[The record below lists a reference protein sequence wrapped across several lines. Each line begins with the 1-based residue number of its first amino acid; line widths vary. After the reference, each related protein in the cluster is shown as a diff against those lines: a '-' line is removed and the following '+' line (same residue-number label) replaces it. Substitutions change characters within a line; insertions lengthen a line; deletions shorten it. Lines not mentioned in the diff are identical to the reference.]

1 MELNF
6 STIEGKSR
14 GYKALVGFLGLMVV
28 VFIISFLVAYLKGQQ
43 VWGVSN
49 IIPWG
54 QLITF
59 YIYFIGLSAGA
70 IIISS
75 LSYVFKKEAY
85 EPIGRM
91 AVLMGIL
98 LMMGAMSFVLVDLGR
113 PEKFWRLFMY
123 FYLNNMT
130 SLFAI
135 NSIFYTGYITLMLV
149 YLWLIFE
156 GKKKL
161 AAVVGT
167 VDVLWAVA
175 VHMGTG
181 AIFGL
186 VGNREI
192 FFSPI
197 KPFEFLAAA
206 LTSGTSLIILIS
218 MITFKLTKRVI
229 RQELILSLGK
239 LLSYMIIVLL
249 VMVFVDKLTHLYFP
263 NREATVYLLTGD
275 YWWIFWFFQIGMG
288 IAIPLILLMVP
299 RTGKTTGGIVA
310 AAIAVVLGVF
320 GERAALV
327 IPGTAHPQ
335 PFFPGRIEGMWGEPG
350 IFPITLWETL
360 LSLSIVSF
368 VVFLFVLGL
377 KYLEILPAREGDAR
391 GASPATGAAVSDH
404 ISPT

>member
-14 GYKALVGFLGLMVV
+14 GYKGLVGFLGLMVV
-28 VFIISFLVAYLKGQQ
+28 VFIVSFLVAYLKGQQ

-75 LSYVFKKEAY
+75 LSYVFKKQAY

-98 LMMGAMSFVLVDLGR
+98 LMVGAMSFVLVDLGR
-113 PEKFWRLFMY
+113 PEKSWRLFMY

-161 AAVVGT
+161 AAAVGT

-186 VGNREI
+186 IGNREI

-218 MITFKLTKRVI
+218 VVTFKLTQRVI
-229 RQELILSLGK
+229 QKELILSLGK

-275 YWWIFWFFQIGMG
+275 YWWIFWLFQIGMG
-288 IAIPLILLMVP
+288 IAIPLILLIFP

-310 AAIAVVLGVF
+310 AAVAVVLGVF

-377 KYLEILPAREGDAR
+377 KYLEILPDRGDIAPAAEGAVVS
-391 GASPATGAAVSDH
+391 GQSPQS
-404 ISPT
+404 

>member
-1 MELNF
+1 MNY
-6 STIEGKSR
+6 STIEGTSR
-14 GYKALVGFLGLMVV
+14 GYKILVSLLGVMVG
-28 VFIISFLVAYLKGQQ
+28 VFITSFLVSYLKGQQ

-75 LSYVFKKEAY
+75 LSYVFKREAY
-85 EPIGRM
+85 EPIGRL

-98 LMMGAMSFVLVDLGR
+98 LMVGAMVFVMVDLGR
-113 PEKFWRLFMY
+113 PEKAWRLFMY

-135 NSIFYTGYITLMLV
+135 NSIFYTGYITLMLI

-156 GKKKL
+156 GKKRL
-161 AAVVGT
+161 AGVVGT
-167 VDVLWAVA
+167 IDVLWAIA

-181 AIFGL
+181 AIFG
-186 VGNREI
+186 VIGNREI

-197 KPFEFLAAA
+197 KPFEFLMAA
-206 LTSGTSLIILIS
+206 LTSGTSLIILTAIA
-218 MITFKLTKRVI
+218 TFKLTRRGI
-229 RQELILSLGK
+229 QEELVFSLSRLLTYLIL
-239 LLSYMIIVLL
+239 ILL

-263 NREATVYLLTGD
+263 NREAMVYLIAGD
-275 YWWIFWFFQIGMG
+275 YWWIFWVFQIGMG
-288 IAIPLILLMVP
+288 IGFPLFLLIYP
-299 RTGKTTGGIVA
+299 KTKKTLKGVVIA
-310 AAIAVVLGVF
+310 ALSVVIGVF

-335 PFFPGRIEGMWGEPG
+335 PFFPGKIEGLWGEPG
-350 IFPITLWETL
+350 IFPITFWESL
-360 LSLSIVSF
+360 LSLSIVSL
-368 VVFLFVLGL
+368 VVLLFVLGL
-377 KYLEILPAREGDAR
+377 RYLEILPERKLE
-391 GASPATGAAVSDH
+391 SIFISDELSIH
-404 ISPT
+404 QRDS

>member
-1 MELNF
+1 MELKY
-6 STIEGKSR
+6 STIEGTSR
-14 GYKALVGFLGLMVV
+14 GYRALVALLGLGMAL
-28 VFIISFLVAYLKGQQ
+28 FITSFLVSYLKGQQ

-59 YIYFIGLSAGA
+59 YIFFIGLSAGA

-75 LSYVFKKEAY
+75 LSYVFKREAY

-91 AVLMGIL
+91 AVFMGIL
-98 LMMGAMSFVLVDLGR
+98 LMMGAMSFVLVDIGR

-130 SLFAI
+130 SMFAI
-135 NSIFYTGYITLMLV
+135 NSIFYAGYITLMLI

-156 GKKKL
+156 GRKQL
-161 AAVVGT
+161 AVIVGT
-167 VDVLWAVA
+167 ADVLWAVA

-186 VGNREI
+186 IGNREI

-206 LTSGTSLIILIS
+206 LTSGTSLIILVAVA
-218 MITFKLTKRVI
+218 TFKFTKRSIEENLV
-229 RQELILSLGK
+229 LSLGR
-239 LLSYMIIVLL
+239 LLSYMIVVLL

-263 NREATVYLLTGD
+263 NREAAVYLLTGD
-275 YWWIFWFFQIGMG
+275 YWWIFWVFQIGMG
-288 IAIPLILLMVP
+288 IVLPSILLFHP
-299 RTGKTTGGIVA
+299 RTRRSVKWITLSA
-310 AAIAVVLGVF
+310 ASVVLGVF

-327 IPGTAHPQ
+327 IPGTANPQ
-335 PFFPGRIEGMWGEPG
+335 PFFPGHIEGVWGEPG
-350 IFPITLWETL
+350 IFRITPWETL

-368 VVFLFVLGL
+368 VVLLFVLGL
-377 KYLEILPAREGDAR
+377 KYLEILPAREGD
-391 GASPATGAAVSDH
+391 GVPATGVSPPAVKE
-404 ISPT
+404 T

>member
-1 MELNF
+1 MELKY
-6 STIEGKSR
+6 STIDGTSR
-14 GYKALVGFLGLMVV
+14 GYRILVAFLGVGMGL
-28 VFIISFLVAYLKGQQ
+28 FITSFLVAYLKGQQ

-59 YIYFIGLSAGA
+59 YIFFIGLSAGA

-75 LSYVFKKEAY
+75 LSYVFKREAY

-98 LMMGAMSFVLVDLGR
+98 LMMGAMSFVLVDIGR

-135 NSIFYTGYITLMLV
+135 NSIFYAGYITLMLI

-156 GKKKL
+156 GRKRL
-161 AAVVGT
+161 AVIVGT
-167 VDVLWAVA
+167 ADVLWAVA

-186 VGNREI
+186 IGNREI

-206 LTSGTSLIILIS
+206 LTSGTSLIILVALG
-218 MITFKLTKRVI
+218 TFKLTKRSI
-229 RQELILSLGK
+229 QEEMVLSLGR
-239 LLSYMIIVLL
+239 LLSYMILVLL
-249 VMVFVDKLTHLYFP
+249 VMVFVDKVTHLYFP
-263 NREATVYLLTGD
+263 NREATVYLFTGD

-288 IAIPLILLMVP
+288 IVLPLIPLSLP
-299 RTGKTTGGIVA
+299 RTKRSVKWITLSA
-310 AAIAVVLGVF
+310 ASVVLGVF

-335 PFFPGRIEGMWGEPG
+335 PFFPGRIEGVWGEPG
-350 IFPITLWETL
+350 IFRITPWETL

-368 VVFLFVLGL
+368 VVLLFVLGL
-377 KYLEILPAREGDAR
+377 KYLEILPARE
-391 GASPATGAAVSDH
+391 SEVVPATTSS
-404 ISPT
+404 SPSGKGT